1 MDWNIDNIDNIV
13 NEINSELSN
22 GKTMA
27 SIEKD
32 LFNVNPRVIHKR
44 LLRLNYKKIDN
55 QYIKNDITSNI
66 TEDNTKDIID
76 NITPSKTYQNE
87 PQEVYTNDNII
98 SVAEEV
104 QSITKAIE
112 GNIDIDKLSL
122 LLDNLDSL
130 LKLIPKDNITINTGL
145 RSGKTEVKSLRIDT
159 GLYESIK
166 DRAIRD
172 NTHISNIVNKALEDY
187 LNNYI

>member
-13 NEINSELSN
+13 NVINEELRK
-22 GKTMA
+22 GHTMA

-55 QYIKNDITSNI
+55 KYIKKDITHNI
-66 TEDNTKDIID
+66 SKDNTKDIID
-76 NITPSKTYQNE
+76 NITPSETHQNE

-104 QSITKAIE
+104 QSTTKAIE

-130 LKLIPKDNITINTGL
+130 LKLIPKDNITSNTGL
-145 RSGKTEVKSLRIDT
+145 RSGKTEVRSLRIDT
-159 GLYESIK
+159 GLYENIK
-166 DRAIRD
+166 SRAIRD
-172 NTHISNIVNKALEDY
+172 NIHISDIVNKALEDY